1 MALLT
6 GWLLAG
12 FAMPSQY
19 RVWLIQLEFGLDEAM
34 LRQRS
39 KRGPKRFLAAV
50 SDNDIGFE
58 ISPIV
63 DLPE

>member
-1 MALLT
+1 
-6 GWLLAG
+6 
-12 FAMPSQY
+12 MPSQY